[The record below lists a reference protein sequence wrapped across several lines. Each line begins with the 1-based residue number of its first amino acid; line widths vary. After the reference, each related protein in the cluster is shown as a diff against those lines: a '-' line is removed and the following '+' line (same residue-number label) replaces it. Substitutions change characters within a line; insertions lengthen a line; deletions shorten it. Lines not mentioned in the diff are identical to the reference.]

1 MYCADFICTYK
12 LIENESESEQLYRIQ
27 FLQAF
32 ESENWNDDIIND
44 KMKTLYEN
52 IKDNTVIN
60 DIINNIKKSKNLEMM
75 ITLLGDDELTL
86 FKLLFKYELFDFTH
100 KCICNILNNDNE
112 NVTNENKGILIN
124 NL

>member
-32 ESENWNDDIIND
+32 QSENWDDDIIND
-44 KMKTLYEN
+44 KMKYLYDN
-52 IKDNTVIN
+52 MKDNTVIN

-112 NVTNENKGILIN
+112 NVINENKRILIN

>member
-1 MYCADFICTYK
+1 MYCSDFICTYK

-32 ESENWNDDIIND
+32 QSENWDDDIINN
-44 KMKTLYEN
+44 KMKDLYEN

>member
-12 LIENESESEQLYRIQ
+12 LLENESESEHLYRIQ

-32 ESENWNDDIIND
+32 QSENWNDDIIND

-52 IKDNTVIN
+52 IKDNANIKN
-60 DIINNIKKSKNLEMM
+60 IINNIKKSKNLELM

-112 NVTNENKGILIN
+112 NVINENKRILIY

>member
-32 ESENWNDDIIND
+32 QSENWNDDIIND

-100 KCICNILNNDNE
+100 KSICNILNNDNE
-112 NVTNENKGILIN
+112 NVTNENKRILIN

>member
-32 ESENWNDDIIND
+32 QSENWNDDIIND

-100 KCICNILNNDNE
+100 MSICNILNNDNE
-112 NVTNENKGILIN
+112 NVTNENKRILIN

>member
-12 LIENESESEQLYRIQ
+12 LIENESESEHLYRIQ

-32 ESENWNDDIIND
+32 QSKAWDDTIINN
-44 KMKTLYEN
+44 KIEKLYDN
-52 IKDNTVIN
+52 IKHNNNIN
-60 DIINNIKKSKNLEMM
+60 EIINNIKKSKNLEIM
-75 ITLLGDDELTL
+75 ITLLGDDDLTL

-112 NVTNENKGILIN
+112 NVTSENKNILIN

>member
-1 MYCADFICTYK
+1 MYCANFICTYK
-12 LIENESESEQLYRIQ
+12 LIENESESEHLYRIQ

-52 IKDNTVIN
+52 IKDNANIKN
-60 DIINNIKKSKNLEMM
+60 IINNIKKSKNLELM
-75 ITLLGDDELTL
+75 ITLLADDELTL

-112 NVTNENKGILIN
+112 NVTNENKDILIN

>member
-32 ESENWNDDIIND
+32 QSKNWDDDIIND
-44 KMKTLYEN
+44 KIKYLYEN
-52 IKDNTVIN
+52 IKDNTNIK

>member
-1 MYCADFICTYK
+1 MYCANFICTYK
-12 LIENESESEQLYRIQ
+12 LIENESESEHLYRIQ

-52 IKDNTVIN
+52 IKDNANIKN
-60 DIINNIKKSKNLEMM
+60 IINNIKKSKNLELM
-75 ITLLGDDELTL
+75 ITLLADDELTL

-112 NVTNENKGILIN
+112 NVTNENKEILIN

>member
-112 NVTNENKGILIN
+112 NVINENKRILIN

>member
-32 ESENWNDDIIND
+32 QSENWDDDIIND
-44 KMKTLYEN
+44 KMKYLYDN
-52 IKDNTVIN
+52 MKDNTVIN

-100 KCICNILNNDNE
+100 MSICNILNNDNE
-112 NVTNENKGILIN
+112 NVTNENKRILIN

>member
-12 LIENESESEQLYRIQ
+12 LLENESESEHLYRIQ

-32 ESENWNDDIIND
+32 QSENWNDDIIND
-44 KMKTLYEN
+44 KMKDLYEN
-52 IKDNTVIN
+52 IKDNTNIK

-100 KCICNILNNDNE
+100 KCICNILNNNNE
-112 NVTNENKGILIN
+112 NVTNENKDILIN

>member
-1 MYCADFICTYK
+1 MYCSDFICTYK

-32 ESENWNDDIIND
+32 QSENWDDDIIND
-44 KMKTLYEN
+44 KMKYLYDN
-52 IKDNTVIN
+52 MKDNTVIN

-112 NVTNENKGILIN
+112 NVINENKRILIN

>member
-12 LIENESESEQLYRIQ
+12 LLENESESEHLYRIQ

-32 ESENWNDDIIND
+32 QSENWNDDIIND

-52 IKDNTVIN
+52 IKDNANIKN
-60 DIINNIKKSKNLEMM
+60 IINNIKKSKNLEMM

>member
-32 ESENWNDDIIND
+32 QSENWDDDIIND
-44 KMKTLYEN
+44 KMKYLYAN
-52 IKDNTVIN
+52 MKDNTVIN

-112 NVTNENKGILIN
+112 NVINENKRILIN

>member
-32 ESENWNDDIIND
+32 QSEKWDDDIINN
-44 KMKTLYEN
+44 KMKDLYEN

>member
-32 ESENWNDDIIND
+32 QSEKWDDDIINN
-44 KMKTLYEN
+44 KMKDLYEN

-60 DIINNIKKSKNLEMM
+60 DIISNIKKSKNLEMM

>member
-12 LIENESESEQLYRIQ
+12 LLENESESEHLYRIQ

-32 ESENWNDDIIND
+32 QSENWNDDIIND

-52 IKDNTVIN
+52 IKDNANIKN
-60 DIINNIKKSKNLEMM
+60 IINNIKKSKNLEMM

-112 NVTNENKGILIN
+112 NVINENKRILIY

>member
-32 ESENWNDDIIND
+32 QSENWNDDIIND

-112 NVTNENKGILIN
+112 NVINENKRILIN